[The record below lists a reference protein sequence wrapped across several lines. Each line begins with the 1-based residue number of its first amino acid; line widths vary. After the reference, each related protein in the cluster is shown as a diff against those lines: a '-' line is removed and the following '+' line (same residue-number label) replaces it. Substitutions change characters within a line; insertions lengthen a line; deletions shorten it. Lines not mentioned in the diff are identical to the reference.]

1 LGSLETE
8 PVSLSL
14 KRPFRISGREVRRVR
29 GYWCTCVIEGNSGR
43 GFGLRRGIAEEMATL
58 DAVARRYD
66 EPLCRVWGGEPA
78 SIESFAT
85 VDLVGAEQAGKLARR
100 YYLRGYRKLKVKVGG
115 GDLKRDLERVEACV
129 KSAEFDALI
138 LDGNEGLTVEEV
150 FRLLDFLDFDGDVY
164 LEHPTPP
171 DSLGEVCESCEAPV
185 IVDVM
190 DLGARSIDD
199 VLDVAEPC
207 DIVNIKAQEVGF
219 VGGLRLARDAREE
232 GFKVMVGC
240 AVESFS
246 SISTAAHLAAAV
258 EADLCDLDGHLF
270 LDEDVVS
277 NPGYAPVMV
286 TEGPGW
292 EVRVE
297 RPKPA

>member
-1 LGSLETE
+1 MGSLETE

-29 GYWCTCVIEGNSGR
+29 GYWCTCVIEGDTGR
-43 GFGLRRGIAEEMATL
+43 GFGLCRGIAEEMAIL
-58 DAVARRYD
+58 DAAARRYD
-66 EPLCRVWGGEPA
+66 EPLCTVLGGEPT

-85 VDLVGAEQAGKLARR
+85 VDLVGTELAEKLARR

-115 GDLKRDLERVEACV
+115 DLKRDLERLEACV
-129 KSAEFDALI
+129 ESAEFDALI
-138 LDGNEGLTVEEV
+138 LDGNEGLTVEGV
-150 FRLLDFLDFDGDVY
+150 FRLLDLLDFDGDVY

-171 DSLGEVCESCEAPV
+171 DSLEEVCESCEVPV

-207 DIVNIKAQEVGF
+207 DIVNIKAQEAGF
-219 VGGLRLARDAREE
+219 VGGLRLARDAQEE
-232 GFKVMVGC
+232 GFRVMIGC
-240 AVESFS
+240 VVESFS
-246 SISTAAHLAAAV
+246 SVSAAAHLAAAV

-270 LDEDVVS
+270 LNEDVVS
-277 NPGYAPVMV
+277 NPRYAPVMV

-292 EVRVE
+292 EVRME
-297 RPKPA
+297 RPKPR